1 MAEFIPG
8 QRCISDAELQMGLG
22 TILSV
27 EARTLTVL
35 FLATGETRTYAK
47 LTAPLTRVM
56 FSAGDSINSHNGIR
70 IVVKEVTENHGLFTY
85 TGTDVNG
92 DSHSIEEA
100 ELDNFIQLNRPSER
114 LFNGQIDKDNWF
126 ELRYQTLFHKNRL
139 AKSDLYGLTG
149 SRTSLIPHQL
159 YIAHEVAN
167 RYAPRVLL
175 ADEVGLGKTIE
186 AGLILH
192 HQILTERAKRVLIV
206 VPETLM
212 HQWLVEMLRRFNLHF
227 KIFDQNRCEDLI
239 NANEFEN
246 IFHSEQLVLCS
257 IDFLVSNTTA
267 FEQCVFGDW
276 DLMVVDEAHHLQWS
290 AEEPS
295 IEYMVVEQLSQQ
307 TKGVLLLTAT
317 PEQLGKE
324 SHFARLRLLDPDRFP
339 DFQQF
344 VDEEENYE
352 PYAQV
357 IEDLLNDKA
366 LSSEDV
372 LLIKATIK
380 EGDNLSLLELVSEN
394 SSAEDKVVREA
405 RIELVEHLLDRH
417 GTGRVLFRNT
427 RSAVKGF
434 PDRELSAYPLELP
447 EQYQRLKCNEPTE
460 LLTPE
465 LLYQQENL
473 AKHWTQLD
481 PRINWLSG
489 KCAELQPQ
497 KVLVI
502 TASATTALDITQH
515 IKMQT
520 GLHATAF
527 HEGLSIVERDRA
539 AAFFADFETGSQ
551 ILVCSEIGSEGRN
564 FQFAHHLVLFDLPIN
579 PDLLEQRIGRL
590 DRIGQTDTISIH
602 VPYFEGSAQAVCF
615 RWYNEALQAFAH
627 TCPAGH
633 AVFKRVQHELY
644 QTLNEINQNDAVSS
658 IVTGS
663 IDDLLDKSQKYYV
676 ELSQSLQRGRDRLLE
691 YNSCRPGIAQNI
703 KQRADAEDSCSQ
715 LADYMENVY
724 DCFGIDNEL
733 HSEGCFIIRPTEHMI
748 SHFPGLSEDGMTV
761 TYERNIAL
769 SFEDAHYLSWEHPL
783 TNNAIDMVLTNEMGN
798 TSVTAMEYSGVTAGS
813 VLLECLFSLESAPIE
828 ELQTNR
834 YLPPTMIRVVCDER
848 GADHHIKLAHKNV
861 NDIRQFVD
869 SGVGNKIVKAKKKIL
884 KAMLQRSEKFAE
896 LKSAKLLQQAHQHA
910 TETLSIEINRLKA
923 LSKVNPSIRAEE
935 IEHFENHLSM
945 LTGVID
951 GANIRLDAVR
961 VIVAT

>member
-1 MAEFIPG
+1 MADFIPG

-27 EARTLTVL
+27 EERTLTVL

-56 FSAGDSINSHNGIR
+56 FSVGDSVNSHDGIKVSVR
-70 IVVKEVTENHGLFTY
+70 EVTEQHGLLTY
-85 TGTDVNG
+85 TGIDANG
-92 DSHSIEEA
+92 DSHIIEEA
-100 ELDNFIQLNRPSER
+100 DLDNFIQLNRPSER

-126 ELRYQTLFHKNRL
+126 ELRYQTLRHKNRL

-206 VPETLM
+206 VPETLV

-227 KIFDQNRCEDLI
+227 KIFDQERFDDLTE
-239 NANEFEN
+239 ANEFEN
-246 IFHSEQLVLCS
+246 IFYSEQLVLCS
-257 IDFLVSNTTA
+257 IDFLVSNAAA
-267 FEQCVFGDW
+267 FEQCVFADW

-339 DFQQF
+339 NFQQF
-344 VDEEENYE
+344 VEEEDNYE

-357 IEDLLNDKA
+357 IEDLLNDKTLTA
-366 LSSEDV
+366 DDV
-372 LLIKATIK
+372 SLIKNTIK
-380 EGDNLSLLELVSEN
+380 EGDNLSLIDRVCDA
-394 SSAEDKVVREA
+394 SSGEDETVHQA
-405 RIELVEHLLDRH
+405 RTELVEHLLDRH

-434 PDRELSAYPLELP
+434 PDRLLHAYPLELP
-447 EQYQRLKCNEPTE
+447 VQYQHLEYQEPTE

-465 LLYQQENL
+465 RLHQHEDQAE
-473 AKHWTQLD
+473 HWTQVDSRLS
-481 PRINWLSG
+481 WLTA
-489 KCAELQPQ
+489 KCAELYPQ
-497 KVLVI
+497 KILII
-502 TASATTALDITQH
+502 TANAMTALDITQH
-515 IKMQT
+515 IKT
-520 GLHATAF
+520 RSGLHATAF

-590 DRIGQTDTISIH
+590 DRIGQTETINIH
-602 VPYFEGSAQAVCF
+602 VPYFEASAQSVCF
-615 RWYNEALQAFAH
+615 RWYDEALQAFSH

-633 AVFKRVQHELY
+633 AVFKRVQHDLY
-644 QTLNEINQNDAVSS
+644 QTLNEINQADSASTEAEKS
-658 IVTGS
+658 LK
-663 IDDLLDKSQKYYV
+663 DLLDKSRDHYL
-676 ELSQSLQRGRDRLLE
+676 ELSRSLQRGRDRLLE
-691 YNSCRPGIAQNI
+691 YNSCRPGVA
-703 KQRADAEDSCSQ
+703 
-715 LADYMENVY
+715 Y
-724 DCFGIDNEL
+724 DI
-733 HSEGCFIIRPTEHMI
+733 
-748 SHFPGLSEDGMTV
+748 
-761 TYERNIAL
+761 
-769 SFEDAHYLSWEHPL
+769 
-783 TNNAIDMVLTNEMGN
+783 
-798 TSVTAMEYSGVTAGS
+798 
-813 VLLECLFSLESAPIE
+813 
-828 ELQTNR
+828 
-834 YLPPTMIRVVCDER
+834 
-848 GADHHIKLAHKNV
+848 
-861 NDIRQFVD
+861 
-869 SGVGNKIVKAKKKIL
+869 
-884 KAMLQRSEKFAE
+884 
-896 LKSAKLLQQAHQHA
+896 
-910 TETLSIEINRLKA
+910 
-923 LSKVNPSIRAEE
+923 
-935 IEHFENHLSM
+935 
-945 LTGVID
+945 
-951 GANIRLDAVR
+951 
-961 VIVAT
+961 

>member
-1 MAEFIPG
+1 MADFIPG

-22 TILSV
+22 TILTV
-27 EARTLTVL
+27 EERTLTVL

-56 FSAGDSINSHNGIR
+56 FSIGDTINSHDNIK
-70 IVVKEVTENHGLFTY
+70 ITVKDISENHGLLTY
-85 TGTDVNG
+85 KGTDTNG
-92 DSHSIEEA
+92 NNQTIEEA
-100 ELDNFIQLNRPSER
+100 GLDNFIQLNRPSER

-139 AKSDLYGLTG
+139 AQSDLYGLTG

-227 KIFDQNRCEDLI
+227 KIFDQNRCNDLLE
-239 NANEFEN
+239 ANEFEN

-257 IDFLVSNTTA
+257 IDFLVSNSTA

-290 AEEPS
+290 ADEPS

-324 SHFARLRLLDPDRFP
+324 SHFARLRLLDPSRFP
-339 DFQQF
+339 SFQQF
-344 VDEEENYE
+344 VADEENYE

-357 IEDLLNDKA
+357 IEDLLSGKI

-372 LLIKATIK
+372 ALIKATIE
-380 EGDNLSLLELVSEN
+380 EGDNLLLLDRVSN
-394 SSAEDKVVREA
+394 HDSKKPSDDDKDTQQA

-434 PDRELSAYPLELP
+434 PERQLEAYPLALP
-447 EQYQRLKCNEPTE
+447 KEYSQLKSSDTPK

-465 LLYQQENL
+465 CLYQHDSPEV
-473 AKHWTQLD
+473 HWTKID
-481 PRINWLSG
+481 SRIGWLTK
-489 KCAELQPQ
+489 KCAELQP
-497 KVLVI
+497 KKILVI
-502 TASATTALDITQH
+502 TASADSALDITQH
-515 IKMQT
+515 IKTQT

-527 HEGLSIVERDRA
+527 HQGLSIVERDRA

-590 DRIGQTDTISIH
+590 DRIGQTNIISIH
-602 VPYFEGSAQAVCF
+602 VPYFENSAQSVCF
-615 RWYNEALQAFAH
+615 HWYNEALQAFSH

-633 AVFKRVQHELY
+633 SVFKRVQHTLY
-644 QTLNEINQNDAVSS
+644 ETLNEANNEKLLN
-658 IVTGS
+658 
-663 IDDLLDKSQKYYV
+663 DLLEKSKKYYL
-676 ELSQSLQRGRDRLLE
+676 ELTQTLQRGRDRLLE
-691 YNSCRPGIAQNI
+691 YNSCRPAIAQNI
-703 KQRADAEDSCSQ
+703 KQRADAEDNSSQ
-715 LADYMENVY
+715 LADYMESVY

-733 HSEGCFIIRPTEHMI
+733 HSEDCFIITPTEHML
-748 SHFPGLSEDGMTV
+748 SHFPGLTEDGLTI
-761 TYERNIAL
+761 TYDRDIAL
-769 SFEDAHYLSWEHPL
+769 SFEDAHYISWEHPI
-783 TNNAIDMVLTNEMGN
+783 TNTAIDMVLTNEMGN
-798 TSVTAMEYSGVTAGS
+798 TSVTAMEYNGTKAGNI
-813 VLLECLFSLESAPIE
+813 LLECLFSLESAPIE
-828 ELQTNR
+828 ELQSNR

-848 GADHHIKLAHKNV
+848 GADHNLKLPHAKV
-861 NDIRQFVD
+861 NDTRQFVD
-869 SGVGNKIVKAKKKIL
+869 TGIGNKIVKAKKKIL

-896 LKSAKLLQQAHQHA
+896 LKSKKLLTQAHQHA
-910 TETLSIEINRLKA
+910 TDTLSIEINRLKA
-923 LSKVNPSIRAEE
+923 LSKVNPNIRAEE
-935 IEHFENHLSM
+935 IAHFEKQLSM
-945 LTGVID
+945 LTQVID

>member
-1 MAEFIPG
+1 
-8 QRCISDAELQMGLG
+8 
-22 TILSV
+22 
-27 EARTLTVL
+27 
-35 FLATGETRTYAK
+35 
-47 LTAPLTRVM
+47 M
-56 FSAGDSINSHNGIR
+56 FSIGDSINTHDGVR
-70 IVVKEVTENHGLFTY
+70 ITVKEVSESHGLLSY
-85 TGTDVNG
+85 SGTDARG
-92 DSHSIEEA
+92 ETHQIEEA

-126 ELRYQTLFHKNRL
+126 DLRYQTLYHKNRL
-139 AKSDLYGLTG
+139 ARSDLYGLTG

-227 KIFDQNRCEDLI
+227 KIFDHNRCEDLV

-257 IDFLVSNTTA
+257 IDFLVSNA
-267 FEQCVFGDW
+267 SVFEQCVFGDW

-295 IEYMVVEQLSQQ
+295 IEYMVVDQLSQQ

-324 SHFARLRLLDPDRFP
+324 SHFARLRLLDADRFP

-344 VDEEENYE
+344 VEEEENYE

-366 LSSEDV
+366 LSTEDIA
-372 LLIKATIK
+372 LIRETIK
-380 EGDNLSLLELVSEN
+380 EGDNLGLLDLVHEN
-394 SSAEDKVVREA
+394 TDADDETVQQA
-405 RIELVEHLLDRH
+405 RYKLVEHLLDRH

-434 PDRELSAYPLELP
+434 PERQLRSYPLALP
-447 EQYQRLKCNEPTE
+447 DEYRALKHAEVGE

-465 LLYQQENL
+465 ILYQREL
-473 AKHWTQLD
+473 ATLHWTQID
-481 PRINWLSG
+481 PRISWLSN
-489 KCAELQPQ
+489 KCAALYPE
-497 KVLVI
+497 KILVI
-502 TASATTALDITQH
+502 AADAATALDITQH
-515 IKMQT
+515 FKTQT

-527 HEGLSIVERDRA
+527 HQGLSIVERDRA

-590 DRIGQTDTISIH
+590 DRIGQTETINIH
-602 VPYFEGSAQAVCF
+602 VPYFEESAQSVCF
-615 RWYNEALQAFAH
+615 RWYHEALQAFSH

-633 AVFKRVQHELY
+633 SVYKRVQHQLY
-644 QTLNEINQNDAVSS
+644 RTLNEINEN
-658 IVTGS
+658 GS
-663 IDDLLDKSQKYYV
+663 VPESLNTLLEQSRDYYV

-691 YNSCRPGIAQNI
+691 YNSCRPAVAQDI
-703 KQRADAEDSCSQ
+703 KRRADIEDSSSR
-715 LADYMENVY
+715 LADYMESVY

-733 HSEGCFIIRPTEHMI
+733 HSEGCYIITPTEHMI
-748 SHFPGLSEDGMTV
+748 NSFPGLAEDGMTI
-761 TYERNIAL
+761 TYDRNVAL
-769 SFEDAHYLSWEHPL
+769 SFEDAHFISWEHPL
-783 TNNAIDMVLTNEMGN
+783 TNNAIDMVITNEMGN
-798 TSVTAMEYSGVTAGS
+798 TSVTAVEYRGVQAGN

-828 ELQTNR
+828 ELQSSR

-848 GADHHIKLAHKNV
+848 GADHHLKLPHKTINQG
-861 NDIRQFVD
+861 RQYVD
-869 SGVGNKIVKAKKKIL
+869 RGVGNQIVKAKKKIL

-896 LKSAKLLQQAHQHA
+896 LKSAKLLELAQQNASNI
-910 TETLSIEINRLKA
+910 LSTEINRLKA
-923 LSKVNPSIRAEE
+923 LSKVNPNIREDE
-935 IEHFENHLSM
+935 IRYFEKQLSM
-945 LTGVID
+945 LTEVID
-951 GANIRLDAVR
+951 AANIRLDAVR

>member
-27 EARTLTVL
+27 EERTLTVL
-35 FLATGETRTYAK
+35 FLATGEIRTYAK

-56 FSAGDSINSHNGIR
+56 FSVGDSVNSHDDIK
-70 IVVKEVTENHGLFTY
+70 ISVKEVTENHGLLTY
-85 TGTDVNG
+85 TGIDVNG
-92 DSHSIEEA
+92 NSYTIEES

-126 ELRYQTLFHKNRL
+126 ELRYQSLFHKNRL

-239 NANEFEN
+239 KANEFDN

-257 IDFLVSNTTA
+257 IDFLVSNA
-267 FEQCVFGDW
+267 AVFEQCVFADW

-295 IEYMVVEQLSQQ
+295 IEYMIVDQLSQQ

-357 IEDLLNDKA
+357 IEDLLSDKV
-366 LSSEDV
+366 LTGEDIS
-372 LLIKATIK
+372 LIKSTIK
-380 EGDNLSLLELVSEN
+380 EGDNLPLLDLVSEK
-394 SSAEDKVVREA
+394 SSVEDKINRQA

-434 PDRELSAYPLELP
+434 PDRKLSAYPLELP
-447 EQYQRLKCNEPTE
+447 EQYRHLTCNTAPE

-465 LLYQQENL
+465 LLYQQEAPML
-473 AKHWTQLD
+473 HWTQID
-481 PRINWLSG
+481 SRINWLSG

-497 KVLVI
+497 KILVI
-502 TASATTALDITQH
+502 TASAASALDITQH

-520 GLHATAF
+520 SLHATAF

-564 FQFAHHLVLFDLPIN
+564 FQFSHHLVLFDLPIN

-602 VPYFEGSAQAVCF
+602 VPYFENSAQAVCF

-633 AVFKRVQHELY
+633 SVFKRVQHELY
-644 QTLNEINQNDAVSS
+644 QALNETDQNDDSNIATESLN
-658 IVTGS
+658 
-663 IDDLLDKSQKYYV
+663 DLLEKSRKYYL

-703 KQRADAEDSCSQ
+703 KQRADTDDGSSQ
-715 LADYMENVY
+715 LANYMENVY

-733 HSEGCFIIRPTEHMI
+733 HSEGCFIITPTEHMI
-748 SHFPGLSEDGMTV
+748 SHFPGLSEDGMTI

-769 SFEDAHYLSWEHPL
+769 SFEDAHYVSWEHPL
-783 TNNAIDMVLTNEMGN
+783 TSNAIDMVLTNEMGN
-798 TSVTAMEYSGVTAGS
+798 TSVTAMEYKGVKTGS

-848 GADHHIKLAHKNV
+848 GADHHIKLPHKNV

-896 LKSAKLLQQAHQHA
+896 LKSAKLLQQAQQHA
-910 TETLSIEINRLKA
+910 TDTLSIEINRLKA
-923 LSKVNPSIRAEE
+923 LSKVNPNIRIEE
-935 IEHFENHLSM
+935 INYFEKHLSM
-945 LTGVID
+945 LTDVID
-951 GANIRLDAVR
+951 AANIRLDAIR

>member
-27 EARTLTVL
+27 EERTLTVL
-35 FLATGETRTYAK
+35 FMATGETRTYAK
-47 LTAPLTRVM
+47 QSAPLTRVL
-56 FSAGDSINSHNGIR
+56 FSIGDNISSHEGITISIREI
-70 IVVKEVTENHGLFTY
+70 TENHGLIRY
-85 TGTDVNG
+85 SGTDSSGNY
-92 DSHSIEEA
+92 HQIEEA

-126 ELRYQTLFHKNRL
+126 ELRYQTLYHKNRL
-139 AKSDLYGLTG
+139 AKSDLYGLVG
-149 SRTSLIPHQL
+149 SRTSLIAHQL

-192 HQILTERAKRVLIV
+192 HQILTERAQRILIV
-206 VPETLM
+206 VPETLI

-227 KIFDQNRCEDLI
+227 KIFDQNRCDDLFAE
-239 NANEFEN
+239 NNYEN
-246 IFHSEQLVLCS
+246 IFFAEQFVLCS
-257 IDFLVSNTTA
+257 IDFLVSKTNV
-267 FEQCVFGDW
+267 FEQCVMGEW

-295 IEYMVVEQLSQQ
+295 IEYMVVEQLSYH

-324 SHFARLRLLDPDRFP
+324 SHFARLRLLDPNRFP
-339 DFQQF
+339 DYQQF
-344 VDEEENYE
+344 IDEEENYE
-352 PYAQV
+352 PYAQL
-357 IEDLLNDKA
+357 IEDLLNNKS
-366 LSSEDV
+366 LSTDDV
-372 LLIKATIK
+372 SLIETTIA
-380 EGDNLSLLELVSEN
+380 EGDNLSLLHLLDDDN
-394 SSAEDKVVREA
+394 QDAEVIHQA

-434 PDRELSAYPLELP
+434 PDRELYAYPLDTP
-447 EQYQRLKCNEPTE
+447 GQYQQLNKNETDE
-460 LLTPE
+460 LTCPQLQPE
-465 LLYQQENL
+465 LVYQQQEQ
-473 AKHWTQLD
+473 AKHWTQID
-481 PRINWLSG
+481 PRINWLSK
-489 KCAELQPQ
+489 KCAELNPQ
-497 KVLVI
+497 KILVI
-502 TASATTALDITQH
+502 AANANTALEITQFF
-515 IKMQT
+515 KTQT

-527 HEGLSIVERDRA
+527 HEGLSIIERDRA

-564 FQFAHHLVLFDLPIN
+564 FQFAHHLVLFDLPDN

-590 DRIGQTDTISIH
+590 DRIGQTKTISIH
-602 VPYFEGSAQAVCF
+602 VPYLKNTAQETCY
-615 RWYNEALQAFAH
+615 RWYHEALQAFEH

-633 AVFKRVQHELY
+633 SVYKRVQHELY
-644 QTLNEINQNDAVSS
+644 KTLNSS
-658 IVTGS
+658 HPEGKENK
-663 IDDLLDKSQKYYV
+663 LLESLIIQSKTHYQ

-691 YNSCRPGIAQNI
+691 YNTCRPVMAENI
-703 KQRADAEDSCSQ
+703 KQRAVHDDNTSQ
-715 LADYMENVY
+715 LADYMDKVY

-733 HSEGCFIIRPTEHMI
+733 HSEGCFIITPTEHMI
-748 SHFPGLSEDGMTV
+748 TKFPGLAEDGLTI
-761 TYERNIAL
+761 TYDRNIAL
-769 SFEDAHYLSWEHPL
+769 SFEDAHYITWEHPL
-783 TNNAIDMVLTNEMGN
+783 TNNAIDMVLSNEMGN
-798 TSVTAMEYSGVTAGS
+798 TSVTATDYKAVPAGS
-813 VLLECLFSLESAPIE
+813 VLLECLFSVESAPIE
-828 ELQTNR
+828 ELQSNR

-848 GADHHIKLAHKNV
+848 GADHNIKLSHEMINTS
-861 NDIRQFVD
+861 RQLVD

-896 LKSAKLLQQAHQHA
+896 LKSAKVLQQAQQYA

-923 LSKVNPSIRAEE
+923 LSNVNPNIRADE
-935 IEHFENHLSM
+935 INHFEKQLSM
-945 LTGVID
+945 LTDVID
-951 GANIRLDAVR
+951 AANLRLDAVR

>member
-1 MAEFIPG
+1 MADFIPG

-22 TILSV
+22 TILTV

-35 FLATGETRTYAK
+35 FMATGETRTYAK
-47 LTAPLTRVM
+47 QSAPLTRVL
-56 FSAGDSINSHNGIR
+56 FSIGDNITSHEGLTITVR
-70 IVVKEVTENHGLFTY
+70 EISENHGLITY
-85 TGTDVNG
+85 SGADSNG
-92 DSHSIEEA
+92 NSCQIEEA

-126 ELRYQTLFHKNRL
+126 ELRYQTLYHKNRL
-139 AKSDLYGLTG
+139 AKSDLYGLVG
-149 SRTSLIPHQL
+149 SRTSLISHQL

-192 HQILTERAKRVLIV
+192 HQILTERAQRILIV
-206 VPETLM
+206 VPETLI

-227 KIFDQNRCEDLI
+227 KIFDENRCDDLLAE
-239 NANEFEN
+239 NNFEN
-246 IFHSEQLVLCS
+246 IFFAEQFVLCS
-257 IDFLVSNTTA
+257 IDFLVSNANA
-267 FEQCVFGDW
+267 FEQCVMGEW

-290 AEEPS
+290 AEDPS
-295 IEYMVVEQLSQQ
+295 IEYMVVEQLSYH

-324 SHFARLRLLDPDRFP
+324 SHFARLRLLDPNRFP

-344 VDEEENYE
+344 IDEEENYE

-357 IEDLLNDKA
+357 IEDLLNNKS
-366 LSSEDV
+366 LSANDIS
-372 LLIKATIK
+372 LIESTIA
-380 EGDNLSLLELVSEN
+380 EGDNLSLLHLLDDNKQDTEVT
-394 SSAEDKVVREA
+394 DQA

-434 PDRELSAYPLELP
+434 PDRELYAYPLESP
-447 EQYQRLKCNEPTE
+447 AQYQPLNNNETDE
-460 LLTPE
+460 LSCPQLQPE
-465 LLYQQENL
+465 VLYQQQEHT
-473 AKHWTQLD
+473 KHWTQID
-481 PRINWLSG
+481 PRINWLSK
-489 KCAELQPQ
+489 KCAKLSPQ
-497 KVLVI
+497 KILVI
-502 TASATTALDITQH
+502 AANANTALEITQYF
-515 IKMQT
+515 KTQT

-551 ILVCSEIGSEGRN
+551 ILICSEIGSEGRN
-564 FQFAHHLVLFDLPIN
+564 FQFAHHLVLFDLPVN

-590 DRIGQTDTISIH
+590 DRIGQTNTISIH
-602 VPYFEGSAQAVCF
+602 VPYLKNTAQETCY
-615 RWYNEALQAFAH
+615 RWYNEALQAFEH

-633 AVFKRVQHELY
+633 SVYKRVQHQLY
-644 QTLNEINQNDAVSS
+644 KTLN
-658 IVTGS
+658 GS
-663 IDDLLDKSQKYYV
+663 YPEAKENKLLESLIIQSKIHYQ

-691 YNSCRPGIAQNI
+691 YNSCRPVIAQNI
-703 KQRADAEDSCSQ
+703 KQRAVHEDNTSQ
-715 LADYMENVY
+715 LADYMESVF

-733 HSEGCFIIRPTEHMI
+733 HSEGCFIITPTEHMI
-748 SHFPGLSEDGMTV
+748 TKFPGLSDDGLTI
-761 TYERNIAL
+761 TYDRNIAL
-769 SFEDAHYLSWEHPL
+769 SFEDAHYITWEHPL
-783 TNNAIDMVLTNEMGN
+783 TNNAIDMVLSNEMGN
-798 TSVTAMEYSGVTAGS
+798 TSVTATDYKAVQAGS
-813 VLLECLFSLESAPIE
+813 VLLECLFSVESAPIE
-828 ELQTNR
+828 ELQSNR

-848 GADHHIKLAHKNV
+848 GTDHNIKLSHEMINTS
-861 NDIRQFVD
+861 RQFVD
-869 SGVGNKIVKAKKKIL
+869 TGVGNKIVKAKKKIL

-896 LKSAKLLQQAHQHA
+896 LKSAKVLQQAQQHA
-910 TETLSIEINRLKA
+910 SETLSIEINRLKA
-923 LSKVNPSIRAEE
+923 LSKVNPNIRADE
-935 IEHFENHLSM
+935 INYFEKQLSM
-945 LTGVID
+945 LTDVID